1 MADQGIRND
10 IRKALRDYDNPK
22 GGRNPNY
29 LNSNYLQS
37 VLEKYSMGEQELRA
51 LANSVKYGS
60 SKRKE
65 NV

>member
-29 LNSNYLQS
+29 LNSKYLQS
-37 VLEKYSMGEQELRA
+37 VLEKYSMGEDELRA
-51 LANSVKYGS
+51 FANSVKYGAATM
-60 SKRKE
+60 RKIG
-65 NV
+65 